1 MRGQVDCAI
10 SGITLAAAFLR
21 GDELYV
27 GNAGDCRAVIGRLK
41 GKRGSGVYDAIDLTV
56 DHRPDRP
63 DEKNRIEK
71 CGGRVEPVKLQ
82 NHDEYVG
89 PMRVWKGKS
98 NVPGLNVSR
107 SLGDIIAHSAGV
119 SSQPE
124 FTHTQ
129 LDKKDEFLILATD
142 GVWEWTSSQ
151 ARLLSVPLSLSL
163 CPLVLCLCRC
173 RSLSLPLTVTH
184 SLSVTLTPS
193 QEAVDIVAQGD
204 DAESACEQLV
214 REAYTRWELNGE
226 GIADDTTAIV
236 VFFDEDDGNDGSTP
250 VAVLEDGAV
259 GDDGYDD

>member
-1 MRGQVDCAI
+1 MDCAI
-10 SGITLAAAFLR
+10 SGITLSAAFLR

-41 GKRGSGVYDAIDLTV
+41 GKKGSGVYEAIDLTV

-63 DEKNRIEK
+63 DEKSRIEK

-129 LDKKDEFLILATD
+129 LDKKDAFLILATD

-151 ARLLSVPLSLSL
+151 EV
-163 CPLVLCLCRC
+163 
-173 RSLSLPLTVTH
+173 
-184 SLSVTLTPS
+184 
-193 QEAVDIVAQGD
+193 VDIVAQDD
-204 DAESACEQLV
+204 DAESACERLT
-214 REAYTRWELNGE
+214 REAYARWERNGE

-236 VFFDEDDGNDGSTP
+236 VFFDEEDGEGGSE
-250 VAVLEDGAV
+250 VAVLEDGA
-259 GDDGYDD
+259 GGEDGYDD

>member
-1 MRGQVDCAI
+1 MDCAI
-10 SGITLAAAFLR
+10 SGITLSAAFLR

-41 GKRGSGVYDAIDLTV
+41 GKKGSGVYEAIDLTV

-63 DEKNRIEK
+63 DEKSRIEK

-107 SLGDIIAHSAGV
+107 SIGDIIAHSAGV

-129 LDKKDEFLILATD
+129 LDKKDAFLILATD

-151 ARLLSVPLSLSL
+151 
-163 CPLVLCLCRC
+163 
-173 RSLSLPLTVTH
+173 
-184 SLSVTLTPS
+184 
-193 QEAVDIVAQGD
+193 EAVDLVAQDD
-204 DAESACEQLV
+204 DAEAACERLA
-214 REAYTRWELNGE
+214 REAYARWERNGE

-236 VFFDEDDGNDGSTP
+236 VFFDEDGSNDAMDDTMVP
-250 VAVLEDGAV
+250 VLEDGAV
-259 GDDGYDD
+259 GGDDGYDD

>member
-151 ARLLSVPLSLSL
+151 ARLLSVPLSL
-163 CPLVLCLCRC
+163 CLSVPSSSASAAAAL
-173 RSLSLPLTVTH
+173 SLSLSLSLIH
-184 SLSVTLTPS
+184 SLSLS
-193 QEAVDIVAQGD
+193 
-204 DAESACEQLV
+204 LL
-214 REAYTRWELNGE
+214 RRKR
-226 GIADDTTAIV
+226 
-236 VFFDEDDGNDGSTP
+236 
-250 VAVLEDGAV
+250 
-259 GDDGYDD
+259 